1 MNDLHRKVSYST
13 HMERMK
19 MYCDEHLSIES
30 TGPVELDSRRL
41 TLTRK
46 EYELLTMLAR
56 NAGEIV
62 PRDILLSTVWGYCQ
76 GTRTRTLDVHIRRL
90 RRKLGSFGDTYIQT
104 VFGVGYR
111 FERFRAPRPLL
122 TYSVAA
128 YGATA

>member
-1 MNDLHRKVSYST
+1 
-13 HMERMK
+13 MERTT
-19 MYCDEHLSIES
+19 MYCDEHLSIELAGENA
-30 TGPVELDSRRL
+30 GPVELDCHRL

-46 EYELLTMLAR
+46 ELELLTMLAR

-62 PRDILLSTVWGYCQ
+62 PRDILLSTVWGYCE

-90 RRKLGSFGDTYIQT
+90 RRKLGAFGDTYIQT

-111 FERFRAPRPLL
+111 FERFRAARPLVMY
-122 TYSVAA
+122 TMPS

>member
-1 MNDLHRKVSYST
+1 
-13 HMERMK
+13 MERMT
-19 MYCDEHLSIES
+19 MYCDEHLSIEN
-30 TGPVELDSRRL
+30 TGPVQLDSRRL

-46 EYELLTMLAR
+46 EFELLTMLAR

-62 PRDILLSTVWGYCQ
+62 PRDILLSTVWGYCE

-90 RRKLGSFGDTYIQT
+90 RRKLGTFGDTYIQT

-111 FERFRAPRPLL
+111 FERFRASRPLL
-122 TYSVAA
+122 NYSMPA

>member
-1 MNDLHRKVSYST
+1 
-13 HMERMK
+13 
-19 MYCDEHLSIES
+19 MYRDEHLLIEN

-41 TLTRK
+41 ILTCK
-46 EYELLTMLAR
+46 ELELLTMLAR

-62 PRDILLSTVWGYCQ
+62 PRNILLRTVWGYSE

-90 RRKLGSFGDTYIQT
+90 RRKLGAFGDTYIQT

-111 FERFRAPRPLL
+111 FERFRAARPLL
-122 TYSVAA
+122 VYSMRA

>member
-1 MNDLHRKVSYST
+1 
-13 HMERMK
+13 
-19 MYCDEHLSIES
+19 MYHDEHLTIENAS
-30 TGPVELDSRRL
+30 QVELDNRCL

-46 EYELLTMLAR
+46 EFELLAMLTR

-62 PRDILLSTVWGYCQ
+62 PRDILLRTVWGYCE

-90 RRKLGSFGDTYIQT
+90 RRKLGAFGDIYIQT

-111 FERFRAPRPLL
+111 FERYRAPRALH
-122 TYSVAA
+122 TYTLPA